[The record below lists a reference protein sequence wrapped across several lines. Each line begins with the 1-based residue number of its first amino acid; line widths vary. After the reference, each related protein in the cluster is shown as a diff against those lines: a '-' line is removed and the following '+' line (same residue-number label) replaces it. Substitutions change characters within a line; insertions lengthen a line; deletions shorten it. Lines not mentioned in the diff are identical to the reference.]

1 MSTIVIFVIR
11 LQTVIIVTMV
21 IAFISAVLIS
31 LIVSNLSSITVIPS
45 SPTSKIVEDARDD
58 STLVKLD
65 RTNIIPEI
73 KDYHDILSA
82 NVKKVNDHKLLLSI
96 ELAGDANR
104 NEKYETV
111 YIWVIYY
118 RNSVSG
124 KDQYYSVIIPNF
136 AIDSKFEAVGWNLA
150 IFNNTGNS
158 YTLPLSEISAMPKNK
173 VEVFIDPNFVGNPL
187 SFNYMVSTMI
197 RVNNTFLDKPPDYLV
212 DSAPDNDLFW
222 LRWFA

>member
-1 MSTIVIFVIR
+1 
-11 LQTVIIVTMV
+11 MV

-31 LIVSNLSSITVIPS
+31 FIVSNLSSITVIPS
-45 SPTSKIVEDARDD
+45 SLTNKIVEDARDD
-58 STLVKLD
+58 STLVRLY

-82 NVKKVNDHKLLLSI
+82 NVKKINDHKLLLSI

-158 YTLPLSEISAMPKNK
+158 YTLPLSKISSMPKNK

-222 LRWFA
+222 LKWFA

>member
-1 MSTIVIFVIR
+1 
-11 LQTVIIVTMV
+11 MV

-31 LIVSNLSSITVIPS
+31 FLVSTLSSITIIS
-45 SPTSKIVEDARDD
+45 SSLTNKIVEDTRDD
-58 STLVKLD
+58 STLVRLY

-82 NVKKVNDHKLLLSI
+82 NVKNVNGHKLLLTM

-118 RNSVSG
+118 RNFISG
-124 KDQYYSVIIPNF
+124 TGQYYSVIIPNF

-158 YTLPLSEISAMPKNK
+158 YTLPLTKISSMPKNK
-173 VEVFIDPNFVGNPL
+173 VEVFIDPNFVGNPS
-187 SFNYMVSTMI
+187 SFNYLVSTMI

-212 DSAPDNDLFW
+212 DYAPDNDLIW

>member
-11 LQTVIIVTMV
+11 MQTVIIVTMV

-31 LIVSNLSSITVIPS
+31 LIVSNLSSITVISS
-45 SPTSKIVEDARDD
+45 SPTNKIVEDARHD
-58 STLVKLD
+58 SRLVKLD
-65 RTNIIPEI
+65 RTNLIPEI

-82 NVKKVNDHKLLLSI
+82 SVKKVNDHKLLLSI

-222 LRWFA
+222 LKWFA

>member
-1 MSTIVIFVIR
+1 
-11 LQTVIIVTMV
+11 MV
-21 IAFISAVLIS
+21 IAFISAILIS
-31 LIVSNLSSITVIPS
+31 FIVSNLSSITVITS
-45 SPTSKIVEDARDD
+45 SLTNKIVEDARDD
-58 STLVKLD
+58 STLVRLY

-118 RNSVSG
+118 RNAVSG
-124 KDQYYSVIIPNF
+124 KDQFYSVIIPNF

-158 YTLPLSEISAMPKNK
+158 YTLPLSKISSMPKNK

-222 LRWFA
+222 LKWFT

>member
-1 MSTIVIFVIR
+1 
-11 LQTVIIVTMV
+11 MV
-21 IAFISAVLIS
+21 IAFISAILIS
-31 LIVSNLSSITVIPS
+31 FIVSNLSSITVIPS
-45 SPTSKIVEDARDD
+45 SLTNKIVEDARDD
-58 STLVKLD
+58 STLVRLY

-158 YTLPLSEISAMPKNK
+158 YTLPLSKISSMPKNK

-222 LRWFA
+222 LKWFT

>member
-1 MSTIVIFVIR
+1 
-11 LQTVIIVTMV
+11 MV

-31 LIVSNLSSITVIPS
+31 FIVSNLSSITVIPS
-45 SPTSKIVEDARDD
+45 SLTNKIVEDARDD

-158 YTLPLSEISAMPKNK
+158 YTLPLSKISSMPKNK
-173 VEVFIDPNFVGNPL
+173 VEVSIDPNSVGNPL

-222 LRWFA
+222 LNWFA

>member
-1 MSTIVIFVIR
+1 
-11 LQTVIIVTMV
+11 MV

-31 LIVSNLSSITVIPS
+31 FIVSNLSSITVIPS
-45 SPTSKIVEDARDD
+45 SLTNKIVEDARDD
-58 STLVKLD
+58 STLVRLY

-111 YIWVIYY
+111 YIWIIYY

-158 YTLPLSEISAMPKNK
+158 YTLPLSKISSMPNNK

-222 LRWFA
+222 LKWFA

>member
-1 MSTIVIFVIR
+1 
-11 LQTVIIVTMV
+11 MV

-31 LIVSNLSSITVIPS
+31 FLVSTLSSITVIS
-45 SPTSKIVEDARDD
+45 SSLTNKIVEDTRDD
-58 STLVKLD
+58 SKLVPLY

-82 NVKKVNDHKLLLSI
+82 NVKKVNGHKLLLSI

-118 RNSVSG
+118 RNSISG
-124 KDQYYSVIIPNF
+124 TDQYYSVIIPNF

-150 IFNNTGNS
+150 IFNNTGSS
-158 YTLPLSEISAMPKNK
+158 YTLPLSKISSMPKNK
-173 VEVFIDPNFVGNPL
+173 VEVFIDPNFVGNPS
-187 SFNYMVSTMI
+187 SFNYLVSTMI

>member
-1 MSTIVIFVIR
+1 M
-11 LQTVIIVTMV
+11 QTVIIVTMV
-21 IAFISAVLIS
+21 IAFISAILIS
-31 LIVSNLSSITVIPS
+31 FIVSNLSSITVITS
-45 SPTSKIVEDARDD
+45 SLTNKIVEDARDD
-58 STLVKLD
+58 STLVRLY

-82 NVKKVNDHKLLLSI
+82 NVKKINDHKLLLSI

-158 YTLPLSEISAMPKNK
+158 YTLPLSKISSMPKNK

-222 LRWFA
+222 LKWFA

>member
-1 MSTIVIFVIR
+1 
-11 LQTVIIVTMV
+11 MV

-31 LIVSNLSSITVIPS
+31 FIVSTLSSITVIPLL
-45 SPTSKIVEDARDD
+45 TNKIIKDARDD
-58 STLVKLD
+58 SSLVTLYGTD
-65 RTNIIPEI
+65 IIPEI
-73 KDYHDILSA
+73 KDYHDILTA
-82 NVKKVNDHKLLLSI
+82 NVKKVSDNKLLLSI

-118 RNSVSG
+118 ANSISG

-222 LRWFA
+222 LKWFA

>member
-1 MSTIVIFVIR
+1 
-11 LQTVIIVTMV
+11 MV
-21 IAFISAVLIS
+21 IAFILAILVSF
-31 LIVSNLSSITVIPS
+31 IVSNLSSITVIPS
-45 SPTSKIVEDARDD
+45 SLTNKIEDARDD
-58 STLVKLD
+58 STLVRLY

-111 YIWVIYY
+111 YIWIIYY

-136 AIDSKFEAVGWNLA
+136 AIDSKFEEVGWNLA

-158 YTLPLSEISAMPKNK
+158 YTLPLSKISSMPKNK

-187 SFNYMVSTMI
+187 SFNYVVSTLI
-197 RVNNTFLDKPPDYLV
+197 RVNNTFLYKPPDYLV

-222 LRWFA
+222 LKWFS

>member
-1 MSTIVIFVIR
+1 MQS
-11 LQTVIIVTMV
+11 VIIVIMV
-21 IAFISAVLIS
+21 IAFISSVLIS
-31 LIVSNLSSITVIPS
+31 LIISTLSSITVIPS
-45 SPTSKIVEDARDD
+45 LLTNKIIKDARDD
-58 STLVKLD
+58 PSLVRLY
-65 RTNIIPEI
+65 RTNVIPEI
-73 KDYHDILSA
+73 KGYHDILTA
-82 NVKKVNDHKLLLSI
+82 NVKKVSDNKLLLSI

-118 RNSVSG
+118 TNSISG
-124 KDQYYSVIIPNF
+124 KDQYYSVLIPNF
-136 AIDSKFEAVGWNLA
+136 AIHSKFEVVGWNLA

-158 YTLPLSEISAMPKNK
+158 YTLPLSKISDMPKNK

-187 SFNYMVSTMI
+187 SFNYVVSTMI

-222 LRWFA
+222 LKWFS

>member
-1 MSTIVIFVIR
+1 M
-11 LQTVIIVTMV
+11 QTVIIVTMV

-31 LIVSNLSSITVIPS
+31 FIVSNLSSITVIPS
-45 SPTSKIVEDARDD
+45 SLTNKIVEDARDD
-58 STLVKLD
+58 STLVRLY

-158 YTLPLSEISAMPKNK
+158 YTLPLSKISSMPKNK

-222 LRWFA
+222 LKWFA

>member
-1 MSTIVIFVIR
+1 
-11 LQTVIIVTMV
+11 MV
-21 IAFISAVLIS
+21 IAFILAILVSF
-31 LIVSNLSSITVIPS
+31 IVSNLSSITVIPS
-45 SPTSKIVEDARDD
+45 SLNNKIVEDARDD
-58 STLVKLD
+58 STLVRLY

-111 YIWVIYY
+111 YIWIIYY

-136 AIDSKFEAVGWNLA
+136 AIDSKFEEVGWNLA

-158 YTLPLSEISAMPKNK
+158 YTLPLSKISSMPKNK

-187 SFNYMVSTMI
+187 SFNYVVSTMI

-222 LRWFA
+222 LKWFS

>member
-1 MSTIVIFVIR
+1 
-11 LQTVIIVTMV
+11 MV

-31 LIVSNLSSITVIPS
+31 FIVSNLSSITVIPS
-45 SPTSKIVEDARDD
+45 SLTNKIVEDARDD
-58 STLVKLD
+58 STLVRLY

-118 RNSVSG
+118 RNAVSG

-158 YTLPLSEISAMPKNK
+158 YTLPLSKISSMPKNK

-222 LRWFA
+222 LKWFA

>member
-1 MSTIVIFVIR
+1 
-11 LQTVIIVTMV
+11 MV

-31 LIVSNLSSITVIPS
+31 FIVSTLSSITVIPLL
-45 SPTSKIVEDARDD
+45 TNKIIKDARDD
-58 STLVKLD
+58 SSLVRLYGTD
-65 RTNIIPEI
+65 IIPEI
-73 KDYHDILSA
+73 KDYHDILTA
-82 NVKKVNDHKLLLSI
+82 NVKKVSDNKLLLSI

-118 RNSVSG
+118 TNSISG
-124 KDQYYSVIIPNF
+124 KNRYYSVIIPNF

-158 YTLPLSEISAMPKNK
+158 YTLPLSKISDMPKNK
-173 VEVFIDPNFVGNPL
+173 VEVFIDPNFIGNPS

-197 RVNNTFLDKPPDYLV
+197 RVNNTFLNKPPDYLV

-222 LRWFA
+222 LKWFA

>member
-1 MSTIVIFVIR
+1 
-11 LQTVIIVTMV
+11 MV
-21 IAFISAVLIS
+21 IAFISAILIS
-31 LIVSNLSSITVIPS
+31 FIVSNLSSITVITS
-45 SPTSKIVEDARDD
+45 SLTNKIVEDAKDD
-58 STLVKLD
+58 STLVRLY

-158 YTLPLSEISAMPKNK
+158 YTLPLSKISSMPKNK
-173 VEVFIDPNFVGNPL
+173 VEVFIDPNFVGKPL

-222 LRWFA
+222 LKWFT

>member
-1 MSTIVIFVIR
+1 
-11 LQTVIIVTMV
+11 MV

-31 LIVSNLSSITVIPS
+31 FLVSTLSSITVIPS
-45 SPTSKIVEDARDD
+45 LLTNKIKDARDD
-58 STLVKLD
+58 SSLVRLYGTD
-65 RTNIIPEI
+65 IIPEI
-73 KDYHDILSA
+73 KDYHDILTA
-82 NVKKVNDHKLLLSI
+82 NVKKVSDNKLLLSI

-111 YIWVIYY
+111 YMWVIYY
-118 RNSVSG
+118 TNSTSG
-124 KDQYYSVIIPNF
+124 KDQYYTVIIPNF

-158 YTLPLSEISAMPKNK
+158 YTLPLSKISDMPKNK
-173 VEVFIDPNFVGNPL
+173 VEVFIDPNFIGNPS

-197 RVNNTFLDKPPDYLV
+197 RVNNTFLNKPPDYLV

-222 LRWFA
+222 LKWFA

>member
-1 MSTIVIFVIR
+1 
-11 LQTVIIVTMV
+11 MV
-21 IAFISAVLIS
+21 IAFISAILIS
-31 LIVSNLSSITVIPS
+31 FIVSNLSSITVITS
-45 SPTSKIVEDARDD
+45 SLTNKIVEDARDD
-58 STLVKLD
+58 STLVRLY

-82 NVKKVNDHKLLLSI
+82 YVKKVNDHKLLLSI

-158 YTLPLSEISAMPKNK
+158 YTLPLSKISSMPNNK

-222 LRWFA
+222 LKWFA

>member
-1 MSTIVIFVIR
+1 
-11 LQTVIIVTMV
+11 MV

-31 LIVSNLSSITVIPS
+31 FIVSNLSSITVITS
-45 SPTSKIVEDARDD
+45 SLTNKIVEDARDD
-58 STLVKLD
+58 STLVRLY

-158 YTLPLSEISAMPKNK
+158 YTLPLSKISSMPKNK

-222 LRWFA
+222 LKWFA

>member
-1 MSTIVIFVIR
+1 
-11 LQTVIIVTMV
+11 MV

-31 LIVSNLSSITVIPS
+31 YIVSNLSSITVIPLS
-45 SPTSKIVEDARDD
+45 LTNKIIEDARDD
-58 STLVKLD
+58 STLVRLY

-158 YTLPLSEISAMPKNK
+158 YTLPLSKISSMPKNK

-222 LRWFA
+222 LKWFA

>member
-45 SPTSKIVEDARDD
+45 SPTNKIVEDARDD
-58 STLVKLD
+58 STLVNLD

-136 AIDSKFEAVGWNLA
+136 AIGSKFEAVGWNLA

-222 LRWFA
+222 LKWFA

>member
-1 MSTIVIFVIR
+1 
-11 LQTVIIVTMV
+11 MV
-21 IAFISAVLIS
+21 IAFISAILIS
-31 LIVSNLSSITVIPS
+31 FIVSNLSSITVITS
-45 SPTSKIVEDARDD
+45 SLTNKIVEDARDD
-58 STLVKLD
+58 STLVRLY

-158 YTLPLSEISAMPKNK
+158 YTLPLSKISSMPKNK

-222 LRWFA
+222 LKWFT

>member
-1 MSTIVIFVIR
+1 
-11 LQTVIIVTMV
+11 MV

-31 LIVSNLSSITVIPS
+31 FIVSNLSSITVIPS
-45 SPTSKIVEDARDD
+45 SLTNKIVEDARDD
-58 STLVKLD
+58 STLVRLY

-158 YTLPLSEISAMPKNK
+158 YTLPLSKISSMPKNK

-222 LRWFA
+222 LKWFT

>member
-1 MSTIVIFVIR
+1 
-11 LQTVIIVTMV
+11 MV

-31 LIVSNLSSITVIPS
+31 FIVSNLSSITVIPS
-45 SPTSKIVEDARDD
+45 SLTNKIVEDARDD
-58 STLVKLD
+58 STLVRLY

-136 AIDSKFEAVGWNLA
+136 AMDSKFEAVGWNLA

-158 YTLPLSEISAMPKNK
+158 YTLPLSKISSMPKNK

-222 LRWFA
+222 LKWFT

>member
-1 MSTIVIFVIR
+1 
-11 LQTVIIVTMV
+11 MV
-21 IAFISAVLIS
+21 IAFISAILIS
-31 LIVSNLSSITVIPS
+31 FIVSNLSSITVIPS
-45 SPTSKIVEDARDD
+45 SLTNKIVEDARDD
-58 STLVKLD
+58 STLVRLY

-136 AIDSKFEAVGWNLA
+136 AMDSKFEAVGWNLA

-158 YTLPLSEISAMPKNK
+158 YTLPLSKISSMPKNK

-222 LRWFA
+222 LKWFT

>member
-1 MSTIVIFVIR
+1 
-11 LQTVIIVTMV
+11 MV
-21 IAFISAVLIS
+21 IAFISAILIS
-31 LIVSNLSSITVIPS
+31 FIVSNLSSITVITS
-45 SPTSKIVEDARDD
+45 SLTNKIVEDARDD
-58 STLVKLD
+58 STLVRLY

-118 RNSVSG
+118 RNAVSG
-124 KDQYYSVIIPNF
+124 KDQFYSVIIPNF

-158 YTLPLSEISAMPKNK
+158 YTLPLSKISSMPKNK
-173 VEVFIDPNFVGNPL
+173 VEVSIDPNSVGNPL

-222 LRWFA
+222 LKWFA

>member
-1 MSTIVIFVIR
+1 
-11 LQTVIIVTMV
+11 MV

-45 SPTSKIVEDARDD
+45 SSPTNKIVEDARDD

-222 LRWFA
+222 LKWFA

>member
-1 MSTIVIFVIR
+1 
-11 LQTVIIVTMV
+11 MV

-31 LIVSNLSSITVIPS
+31 FIVSNLSSITVIPS
-45 SPTSKIVEDARDD
+45 SLTNKIVEDARDD
-58 STLVKLD
+58 STLVRLY

-158 YTLPLSEISAMPKNK
+158 YTLPLSKISSMPKNK

-222 LRWFA
+222 LKWFA

>member
-1 MSTIVIFVIR
+1 
-11 LQTVIIVTMV
+11 MV
-21 IAFISAVLIS
+21 IAFISAILIS
-31 LIVSNLSSITVIPS
+31 FIVSNLSSITVIPS
-45 SPTSKIVEDARDD
+45 SLTNKIVEDARDD
-58 STLVKLD
+58 STLVRLY

-158 YTLPLSEISAMPKNK
+158 YTLPLSKISSMPKNK

-222 LRWFA
+222 LKWFA